1 MSDLDTWLD
10 DYRPYTTEVS
20 VCGRA
25 DLVARRL
32 QLDVELSEAMR
43 EAQRDDMLNSP
54 AVTAARRAVDDNDA
68 AITGAQRTFKFAG
81 VGNEAWHNLK
91 RKHPPTDTDRLVG
104 NDTHLVKFAPALI
117 SAASADDP
125 KVTLPQAET
134 LMRKLPPGE
143 FDKLFDAALQANGQ
157 VVAGPKSDLAALI
170 ERSPL
175 NGASSTTSLPE
186 ASPDPSL
193 SDDVDDPSPESS
205 ETTTDG

>member
-25 DLVARRL
+25 DLVARRT
-32 QLDVELSEAMR
+32 QLDVALGEAIKT
-43 EAQRDDMLNSP
+43 AKADDLLNSP
-54 AVTAARRAVDDNDA
+54 DVAAARRAVDDNDA
-68 AITGAQRTFKFAG
+68 EIAQAQRTFTFAG

-91 RKHPPTDTDRLVG
+91 RRHPPTDADKLVG
-104 NDTHLVKFAPALI
+104 NDTNLIKFAPALI

-143 FDKLFDAALQANGQ
+143 FDKLFDAALSANGQ
-157 VVAGPKSDLAALI
+157 VVAAPKSDLAALI

-175 NGASSTTSLPE
+175 SVASSTTSLPE

-193 SDDVDDPSPESS
+193 SAVDDDLSP
-205 ETTTDG
+205 G